1 MRINGWI
8 GGGIASCSVGA
19 SFPVSEALIGYPYA
33 AGQCIRYLAGALILT
48 VLLKGRLGRP
58 SPKELGLLALVAA
71 VGMVGFNLAVLA
83 TVERLGATNAGV
95 VIGASPVVLA
105 LLVPLLAR
113 RRPSGPFVVAALVVA
128 AGAAIVNGADDRL
141 TLIGMALAIGALL
154 GEVGFTLLAAPVL
167 PRLGPMRVA
176 AWAAWLAT
184 AQLLVLS
191 AGDIPV
197 PTPHEAAAIAY
208 LAVITTA
215 LAFVL
220 WFGAVGQLGA
230 DRAGLLV
237 GLMPIAAVTVDALL
251 NGHAPSDRGSRG
263 DGAGR
268 RGGRSRCVAPS
279 AAKWSISGPVY
290 CWRAMSRRATLL
302 IVVETIVLVVAV
314 TVAAITSIG
323 DGLGADDARR
333 GPAGAGAG
341 Q

>member
-33 AGQCIRYLAGALILT
+33 AGQCIRYFAGALILT

-58 SPKELGLLALVAA
+58 TPRELGFLALVAA

-191 AGDIPV
+191 AGDIPM
-197 PTPHEAAAIAY
+197 PTQHEATAIAY

-220 WFGAVGQLGA
+220 WFGAVEQLGA

-251 NGHAPSDRGSRG
+251 NGHAPSTADLAGTALVAAGVVLGAWLPGREVVNFGTRLLLAGDVETGNTPDRRR
-263 DGAGR
+263 DDRAGR
-268 RGGRSRCVAPS
+268 RRD
-279 AAKWSISGPVY
+279 
-290 CWRAMSRRATLL
+290 RRGDH
-302 IVVETIVLVVAV
+302 IV
-314 TVAAITSIG
+314 G

-333 GPAGAGAG
+333 RAAGAGAG

>member
-1 MRINGWI
+1 MLAWFSGIDLDLTPGPATAYVPAVRINGWI

-19 SFPVSEALIGYPYA
+19 SFGVSEALIGYPYA
-33 AGQCIRYLAGALILT
+33 AGQCIRYLAGAIILT

-58 SPKELGLLALVAA
+58 TPRELGLLALVAA

-191 AGDIPV
+191 AGDIPL

-220 WFGAVGQLGA
+220 WFGAVEQLGA

-251 NGHAPSDRGSRG
+251 NDHPPSTADLAGTALVAAG
-263 DGAGR
+263 VVLGAWLPRRKEVNFGCR
-268 RGGRSRCVAPS
+268 LLLRGGCR
-279 AAKWSISGPVY
+279 
-290 CWRAMSRRATLL
+290 
-302 IVVETIVLVVAV
+302 
-314 TVAAITSIG
+314 
-323 DGLGADDARR
+323 DG
-333 GPAGAGAG
+333 
-341 Q
+341 QHS